1 MLKHIE
7 FDGKVPDV
15 SRSRKRNN
23 LSVFLREFMVSGK
36 KVEIVGWSDGKYK
49 NVKSA
54 QISLY
59 RAVKNEG
66 LPIDVMLRKD
76 EIYLVNR
83 SI

>member
-1 MLKHIE
+1 MLKHIK

-15 SRSRKRNN
+15 SSSRKCNK

-36 KVEIVGWSDGKYK
+36 KVEIVGWSDGDYK
-49 NVKSA
+49 NVESA
-54 QISLY
+54 RISLY

-66 LPIDVMLRKD
+66 LPIDVMRRKD

>member
-15 SRSRKRNN
+15 IGSQKCNK

-36 KVEIVGWSDGKYK
+36 KVEIVGWSDGEYK

-54 QISLY
+54 RISLY

-66 LPIDVMLRKD
+66 LPIDVMQRKD
-76 EIYLVNR
+76 KIYLVNR